1 MDENKNFDLEAIM
14 DDFSNRLEEI
24 LNEKIENAVTCTV
37 QDTLSE
43 ALKESFSDF
52 EFVLTDGTIVRPIPR
67 MKLLSPDKSK
77 LVLCYGG
84 LRVDGCSLMVQTR
97 ISSWESIA
105 VYHSKEAAIEAL
117 SRVKDAME
125 NNLQL
130 FEL

>member
-84 LRVDGCSLMVQTR
+84 LRVDGCSLIVQTR